1 MRLQDYGKL
10 LYLTTAVCAGA
21 WAADVQPG
29 APVGPSKY
37 NGPGSCSSTSCHG
50 GVQPRTETTVL
61 QNEYSTWAVQDK
73 YHPHAFLNLSNPV
86 GKRMGRIL
94 NIEPEKSKKC
104 LDCHALNVADD
115 QKARTFD
122 ANDGVSCESCHGP
135 ASNWL
140 GEHTRKDWKYEKSI
154 PLGMYDT
161 RNLILRSER
170 CVSCHVGTA
179 EKYVDHEMIAAGHPD
194 LYFEQASFEAVMPR
208 HWKMPADTDPWI
220 EARTLAVGQAIQ
232 LRENL
237 HRVARSANR
246 FWPEY
251 AELDCFSCHHSLTA
265 AKDSWRQER
274 GYPGRRA
281 GNPPFNPSRYVVFR
295 EVANDLGGTGDLDAQ
310 VKRVYALVSDITAKP
325 ADIAA
330 AAKSAAD
337 ATNGLAHRMETAQF
351 EPASV
356 MRMMKTIAATSDQ
369 IASQGVRAAEQ
380 AAMAFDSLFVA
391 YNRNAKAGNEPQMRA
406 AMNVVFQTLE
416 NPSAFSPESFTK
428 AMRNAGSVLR

>member
-1 MRLQDYGKL
+1 
-10 LYLTTAVCAGA
+10 
-21 WAADVQPG
+21 
-29 APVGPSKY
+29 
-37 NGPGSCSSTSCHG
+37 
-50 GVQPRTETTVL
+50 
-61 QNEYSTWAVQDK
+61 
-73 YHPHAFLNLSNPV
+73 
-86 GKRMGRIL
+86 MGRIL

-140 GEHTRKDWKYEKSI
+140 GEHTRKDWNYAKSL

-161 RNLILRSER
+161 RNLISRSER

-208 HWKMPADTDPWI
+208 HWKMPVDKDPWI
-220 EARTLAVGQAIQ
+220 EARTLATGQAIQ

-237 HRVARSANR
+237 RRVARSANR

-251 AELDCFSCHHSLTA
+251 AELDCFACHHSLTA

-274 GYPGRRA
+274 GYAGRRP

-295 EVANDLGGTGDLDAQ
+295 EVANDLGGSGDLDAQ
-310 VKRVYALVSDITAKP
+310 VKKVYTLVSDLTADR
-325 ADIAA
+325 AQIA
-330 AAKSAAD
+330 SAA
-337 ATNGLAHRMETAQF
+337 NGAAEVADRLAHRMETSQF
-351 EPASV
+351 DTGLV
-356 MRMMKTIAATSDQ
+356 MRMMKGIANDSDQ
-369 IASQGVRAAEQ
+369 IASQGVRSAEQ

-406 AMNVVFQTLE
+406 AMNAVFQTLE
-416 NPSAFSPESFTK
+416 NPSAFSPGSFSK
-428 AMRNAGSVLR
+428 AMRNASSILK

>member
-1 MRLQDYGKL
+1 
-10 LYLTTAVCAGA
+10 
-21 WAADVQPG
+21 
-29 APVGPSKY
+29 
-37 NGPGSCSSTSCHG
+37 
-50 GVQPRTETTVL
+50 
-61 QNEYSTWAVQDK
+61 
-73 YHPHAFLNLSNPV
+73 
-86 GKRMGRIL
+86 MGRIL

-140 GEHTRKDWKYEKSI
+140 GEHTRKDWNYAKSL

-161 RNLILRSER
+161 RNLISRSER

-208 HWKMPADTDPWI
+208 HWKMPVDKDPWI
-220 EARTLAVGQAIQ
+220 EARTLATGQAIQ

-237 HRVARSANR
+237 RRVARSANR

-251 AELDCFSCHHSLTA
+251 AELDCFACHHSLTA

-274 GYPGRRA
+274 GYAGRRP

-295 EVANDLGGTGDLDAQ
+295 EVANDLGGSGDLDAQ
-310 VKRVYALVSDITAKP
+310 VKKVYTLVSDLTADR
-325 ADIAA
+325 AQIA
-330 AAKSAAD
+330 SAA
-337 ATNGLAHRMETAQF
+337 NGAAEVADRLAHRMETSQF
-351 EPASV
+351 DTGLV
-356 MRMMKTIAATSDQ
+356 MRMMKGIANDSDQ
-369 IASQGVRAAEQ
+369 IASQGVRSAEQ

-406 AMNVVFQTLE
+406 AMNTVFQTLE
-416 NPSAFSPESFTK
+416 NPSAFSPGSFSK
-428 AMRNAGSVLR
+428 AMRNASSILK

>member
-1 MRLQDYGKL
+1 
-10 LYLTTAVCAGA
+10 
-21 WAADVQPG
+21 
-29 APVGPSKY
+29 
-37 NGPGSCSSTSCHG
+37 
-50 GVQPRTETTVL
+50 
-61 QNEYSTWAVQDK
+61 
-73 YHPHAFLNLSNPV
+73 
-86 GKRMGRIL
+86 
-94 NIEPEKSKKC
+94 
-104 LDCHALNVADD
+104 
-115 QKARTFD
+115 
-122 ANDGVSCESCHGP
+122 
-135 ASNWL
+135 
-140 GEHTRKDWKYEKSI
+140 
-154 PLGMYDT
+154 MYDT
-161 RNLILRSER
+161 RNLISRGER
-170 CVSCHVGTA
+170 CASCHVGTA

-208 HWKMPADTDPWI
+208 HWKMPVDKDPWI

-232 LRENL
+232 LRESL

-295 EVANDLGGTGDLDAQ
+295 EVANDLGGSGDLDAQ
-310 VKRVYALVSDITAKP
+310 IKRVYALVSDITAKP

-330 AAKSAAD
+330 AANSAAD

-351 EPASV
+351 DPALV
-356 MRMMKTIAATSDQ
+356 MRMMKEIAATSDQ

-406 AMNVVFQTLE
+406 AMNTVFQTLE
-416 NPSAFSPESFTK
+416 NPSAFSPESFTR